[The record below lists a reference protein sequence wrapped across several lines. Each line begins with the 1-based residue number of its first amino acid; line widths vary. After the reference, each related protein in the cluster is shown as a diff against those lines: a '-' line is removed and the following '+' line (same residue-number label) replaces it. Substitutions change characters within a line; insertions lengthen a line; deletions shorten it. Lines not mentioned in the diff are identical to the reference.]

1 MKCKNGHKIEI
12 VEAETIDGRIYTCKK
27 CRIRALVSHKY
38 NDKFAQEQILKL
50 NENQYLVIG
59 DELGG
64 D

>member
-1 MKCKNGHKIEI
+1 MKDVYGHKMEV
-12 VEAETIDGRIYTCKK
+12 VEAETIDGRIYTCRK

-38 NDKFAQEQILKL
+38 NDKFAQKQILKL
-50 NENQYLVIG
+50 NKNQYLVIG